1 MRREEG
7 SHSLQRLK
15 LWTLMESDEEGG
27 GFTKSLETQT
37 VDFNG
42 I

>member
-15 LWTLMESDEEGG
+15 LCTLMESDEEEG
-27 GFTKSLETQT
+27 GFTKSVETKA
-37 VDFNG
+37 VDFHG